1 LHHGLGRE
9 GRATDE
15 AHVHS
20 PVSRALGNGPG
31 ATEPIAAA
39 ARFLAS
45 PKRERFVFQATL
57 EAIAVMR
64 GEAKPES
71 DTVRV
76 D

>member
-1 LHHGLGRE
+1 MG
-9 GRATDE
+9 D
-15 AHVHS
+15 
-20 PVSRALGNGPG
+20 GPG

-71 DTVRV
+71 DTLRAG
-76 D
+76 